1 MLKACDIYLE
11 KSEIK
16 ELAQQSKTYVQMP
29 TEAAED
35 GVIVEDLIHIL
46 WKVLNFNQ
54 DENQTSFLDEINDKW
69 SCGSFT
75 DSEELDWEYK
85 EKLKQFEETKK

>member
-1 MLKACDIYLE
+1 
-11 KSEIK
+11 
-16 ELAQQSKTYVQMP
+16 MP

-54 DENQTSFLDEINDKW
+54 DET
-69 SCGSFT
+69 
-75 DSEELDWEYK
+75 
-85 EKLKQFEETKK
+85 